1 MKMKMKFKP
10 GDKVEALRDICNG
23 TYSTYRKRGEVK
35 AVETGIYAVE
45 FFENIGGHDCGG
57 FTKTGHGAWCSS
69 DDLKRLEYPDLEFFI
84 RDRVLTYL
92 KKNADYGDSFNKSL
106 EKFGEVAYK
115 VRAFDKVN
123 RILTLV
129 ENKKANVED
138 ESIRDTLLDLFNY
151 TVMAKMFYEGRDT
164 IIDFIEIA
172 NFFAE
177 NPNNFIQHL
186 GEVGVLDETPE
197 TLYTVIKE
205 NIPGKQ

>member
-1 MKMKMKFKP
+1 MLKP
-10 GDKVEALRDICNG
+10 GDKVEVIMDVCSGVHSIYG
-23 TYSTYRKRGEVK
+23 KRGVIK
-35 AVETGIYAVE
+35 AEKGGLYAVE
-45 FFENIGGHDCGG
+45 FFENIGGHGCDGL
-57 FTKTGHGAWCSS
+57 TKIGHGAWCLS
-69 DDLKRLEYPDLEFFI
+69 DELKKLEYPYLEFFI

-138 ESIRDTLLDLFNY
+138 ESIRDTVLDLFNY
-151 TVMAKMFYEGRDT
+151 TVMEKMFYEGRDT
-164 IIDFIEIA
+164 ILDFIEIA
-172 NFFAE
+172 KFFAE
-177 NPNNFIQHL
+177 NPYNFIQHL

-197 TLYTVIKE
+197 ILYTVIKE